1 MTQEFQIKVVFTWL
15 RLQHRDPCF
24 IG

>member
-15 RLQHRDPCF
+15 RLQRRDPCF
-24 IG
+24 IR